1 MALFRSSVGTVET
14 ILRQSK
20 LNRQHRLGH
29 VYAQHVVLS
38 ISTLLVNL
46 SSALIVDL
54 LSQVVKRET
63 TPGEVL
69 AVLLADFALA
79 T

>member
-20 LNRQHRLGH
+20 LNQQHQLSH

-38 ISTLLVNL
+38 MSTLLVNL

-54 LSQVVKRET
+54 LSQVVKREN